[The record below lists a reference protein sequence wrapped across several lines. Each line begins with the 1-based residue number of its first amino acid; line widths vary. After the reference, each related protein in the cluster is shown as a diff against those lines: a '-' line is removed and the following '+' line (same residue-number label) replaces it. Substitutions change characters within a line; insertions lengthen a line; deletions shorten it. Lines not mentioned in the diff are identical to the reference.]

1 MDLPENGSKKGF
13 SNQRI
18 FLNRDILEIS
28 VLHFE
33 GFCRK
38 LFLNNLKEYKYFFF
52 NVRKG
57 DQFRKNNYCSFL
69 YRFMT
74 KLSD

>member
-1 MDLPENGSKKGF
+1 MDLHENGSKKGF

-18 FLNRDILEIS
+18 FLNRYILKIS
-28 VLHFE
+28 VLQFE

-38 LFLNNLKEYKYFFF
+38 LFLNNLKEYKYFF

-69 YRFMT
+69 YHFMT